1 MKNTKQRKVILNIIN
16 SSSNHLDAYE
26 VYKEAKKVIINIS
39 LGTVYRNL
47 KCLEEEKLIKVLMVN
62 GIKHYDKNTLH
73 NHFVCL
79 KCLKIIDVFDLD
91 FFPKKRYQDNIVT
104 DYEIVL
110 KGICKNCQKED
121 LWN

>member
-1 MKNTKQRKVILNIIN
+1 MKNTKQRKVIQNIVNMSN
-16 SSSNHLDAYE
+16 SHLDAYQVHE
-26 VYKEAKKVIINIS
+26 EALKQIPNIS

-47 KCLEEEKLIKVLMVN
+47 KILEDENLIRTLNVG
-62 GIKHYDKNTLH
+62 GIKHYDKNILH
-73 NHFVCL
+73 NHFVCI
-79 KCLKIIDVFDLD
+79 KCFKIIDVFDLD
-91 FFPKKRYQDNIVT
+91 FINLKKYQDNIVT